1 MSNKEMATEKR
12 LKVRLY
18 LSLLVYTVVGY
29 GLTLILDYI
38 FSKFDNGIFAWL
50 YWRLDLLFIL
60 YLMLGFIC
68 IFNYYWKK
76 PWGYLD
82 EVIDAT
88 QTVYEQNNHT
98 VSLSEP
104 LKELEEQLNQI
115 KMSVLLSKQAAKQA
129 EEKKNEIIMYLAHD
143 IRTPLTTVIGYLSLL
158 HEAPDMPEQQKEK
171 YVKVA
176 LNKAERL
183 EKLINELFEI
193 TKYNAHTVIIKKET
207 VDLHCLIAQVIDEIY
222 PTLSANGNTAV
233 FTAEDNLS
241 VNADPEKLARV
252 FSNLLRIA
260 RLKKG
265 ETINKLLY
273 GGYSTISLG
282 YAGLYEC
289 VKYMTGKSH
298 TDPEATPFALEVMQH
313 MNDACNKWKRETNIA
328 FSIYGSPIESTTYKF
343 AKCLQ
348 KRFGIIEGITDKN
361 YITNSYHVHVTEP
374 IDAFS
379 KLKFESQFQALS
391 TGGAISY
398 VEVPDMQDNIPAVI
412 QVMRFIYDNIM
423 YAELNTKS
431 DYCQECGYTGEIQ
444 IVEDEH
450 KKLIWKC
457 PKCGCTDQN
466 KLNVARRTCG
476 YIGTQFWN
484 QGRTQEIKERVLH
497 L

>member
-1 MSNKEMATEKR
+1 MSKKEMTTEKR

-60 YLMLGFIC
+60 YLMIGFVC

-98 VSLSEP
+98 VSLSDP
-104 LKELEEQLNQI
+104 LKELEAQLNQI
-115 KMSVLLSKQAAKQA
+115 KMSVLLSKRAAKQA

-193 TKYNAHTVIIKKET
+193 TKYNAHTVIIKKENI
-207 VDLHCLIAQVIDEIY
+207 DLHCLIAQVIDEIY

-252 FSNLLRIA
+252 FSNLLRNAASYSYPQTEITFENRGKTIPQEQLNSIFEKFNRLDDA
-260 RLKKG
+260 RLS
-265 ETINKLLY
+265 N
-273 GGYSTISLG
+273 
-282 YAGLYEC
+282 
-289 VKYMTGKSH
+289 
-298 TDPEATPFALEVMQH
+298 
-313 MNDACNKWKRETNIA
+313 
-328 FSIYGSPIESTTYKF
+328 
-343 AKCLQ
+343 
-348 KRFGIIEGITDKN
+348 
-361 YITNSYHVHVTEP
+361 
-374 IDAFS
+374 
-379 KLKFESQFQALS
+379 
-391 TGGAISY
+391 TGGAGLGLSIAEEIIHLHGGKITASSQN
-398 VEVPDMQDNIPAVI
+398 ETIDFVI
-412 QVMRFIYDNIM
+412 TLPLS
-423 YAELNTKS
+423 A
-431 DYCQECGYTGEIQ
+431 
-444 IVEDEH
+444 
-450 KKLIWKC
+450 
-457 PKCGCTDQN
+457 
-466 KLNVARRTCG
+466 
-476 YIGTQFWN
+476 
-484 QGRTQEIKERVLH
+484 
-497 L
+497 

>member
-1 MSNKEMATEKR
+1 MSNKEMTTEKR

-207 VDLHCLIAQVIDEIY
+207 VDLHLLISIVVLLMPLFAYVAMGATWLSTILPSAGIGMQNNFLSQLADFNYLNIGGMSFWTPHVILI
-222 PTLSANGNTAV
+222 SAGIELFV
-233 FTAEDNLS
+233 FTF
-241 VNADPEKLARV
+241 LA
-252 FSNLLRIA
+252 I
-260 RLKKG
+260 
-265 ETINKLLY
+265 
-273 GGYSTISLG
+273 
-282 YAGLYEC
+282 
-289 VKYMTGKSH
+289 H
-298 TDPEATPFALEVMQH
+298 
-313 MNDACNKWKRETNIA
+313 
-328 FSIYGSPIESTTYKF
+328 
-343 AKCLQ
+343 
-348 KRFGIIEGITDKN
+348 
-361 YITNSYHVHVTEP
+361 SYCRH
-374 IDAFS
+374 
-379 KLKFESQFQALS
+379 
-391 TGGAISY
+391 
-398 VEVPDMQDNIPAVI
+398 
-412 QVMRFIYDNIM
+412 QV
-423 YAELNTKS
+423 A
-431 DYCQECGYTGEIQ
+431 
-444 IVEDEH
+444 
-450 KKLIWKC
+450 
-457 PKCGCTDQN
+457 
-466 KLNVARRTCG
+466 
-476 YIGTQFWN
+476 
-484 QGRTQEIKERVLH
+484 
-497 L
+497 